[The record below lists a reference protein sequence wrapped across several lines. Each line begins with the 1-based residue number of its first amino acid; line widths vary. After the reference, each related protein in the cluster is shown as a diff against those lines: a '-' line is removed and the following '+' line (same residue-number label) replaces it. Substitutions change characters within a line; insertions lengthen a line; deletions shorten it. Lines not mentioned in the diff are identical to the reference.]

1 MHPNATDNIE
11 TLDTGLV
18 TKKELAPVL
27 RVSTRTVDNWQRNK
41 ILPYIKV
48 GRLVRFNITRC
59 LRALE
64 RFERTE
70 AK

>member
-1 MHPNATDNIE
+1 MNSNATDNIE
-11 TLDTGLV
+11 TLDSGLV

-27 RVSTRTVDNWQRNK
+27 RVSTRTVDNWQRKK

-48 GRLVRFNITRC
+48 GRLVRFNIARC
-59 LRALE
+59 LTALA
-64 RFERTE
+64 RFERRE